1 MRISLAPIILV
12 ASSLATASVSVAQGV
27 QGQRAAILGDLRA
40 AVDASEIPGA
50 VLMFGHGDA
59 GPQTLVA
66 GRAGLS
72 SEFGA
77 AESDTIYDL
86 ASLTKVVATATSV
99 MKLVDL
105 GKVQLSTPVS
115 EYLPEF
121 GQRGKE
127 TITVEHLLLHQGGL
141 IPDNALKDYLDG
153 PELAWSRICELEPR
167 AQPGKTFTYT
177 DVGFIVL
184 GKLVEKVDGRPLD
197 EFAAAEIFGPLGMVD
212 TSFGVPDA
220 KRHRCA
226 PTEKRGGEWMLGTVH
241 DPRAYHLGGVAGH
254 AGLFST
260 AADLSRWCRMILGGG
275 ALGPSGVGAPTRI
288 LSERTAAE
296 MTRTR
301 WLPDRSAARA
311 LGLDVATGYSS
322 PRGSLFPRGAS
333 YGHTGFTGT
342 CLWMDRES
350 RGYFVMLTNRVH
362 PSGKGKVTALR
373 RRVADKVA
381 TELGIGALPEQSPV
395 LAGVDV
401 LERDDCIQIKGRRVG
416 LITNVT
422 GRSISGKRTIDIL
435 NGSSNAVLARIFS
448 PEHGLFGKL
457 EGKVGDATD
466 TETGLPV
473 FSLYGETRKP
483 TPAML
488 EGLDA
493 VIFDIQDIGVR
504 YYTYVSTLGL
514 AMEACADAG
523 IPVIV
528 LDRPNPITG
537 TRVDGPRIDAGRL
550 SFIGWRPLPVTH
562 GMTVGEL
569 ARMFQKEWDRIPCAV
584 EVVRVEGWERRMWWE
599 ETGLTWID
607 PSPNMRNPTQAV
619 LYPCVGLL
627 EGTNLSVGR
636 GTDEPFERLGAPWIN
651 GARLA
656 ATLRAHALPG
666 LAFTAIEFTPDASK
680 FKGERCEGVHIT
692 VTDRESLRPVE
703 AGLAIVWTLNRLHP
717 RGFDLGK
724 TDTRLISAKTWQAL
738 VAAADWRGIAD
749 LWAADVESFRKQ
761 RQPYLL
767 YQ

>member
-1 MRISLAPIILV
+1 MRIACLALTWLFCAVHLVPQSLCI
-12 ASSLATASVSVAQGV
+12 
-27 QGQRAAILGDLRA
+27 GQAGSADLIRADLQR
-40 AVDASEIPGA
+40 AVDAGEIPGA
-50 VLMFGHGDA
+50 VL
-59 GPQTLVA
+59 LVGKGTGERRTQA
-66 GRAGLS
+66 VGRAGI
-72 SEFGA
+72 EPDFGLV
-77 AESDTIYDL
+77 AEDTIYDL

-105 GKVQLSTPVS
+105 GKVQLTAPVA
-115 EYLPEF
+115 EYLTEF
-121 GQRGKE
+121 GQSGKGG
-127 TITVEHLLLHQGGL
+127 ITVEHLLLHQGGL

-153 PELAWSRICELEPR
+153 PKLAWDRICALEPR
-167 AQPGKTFTYT
+167 AAPGATFTYT

-184 GKLVEKVDGRPLD
+184 GKLVERVDGRPLNR
-197 EFAAAEIFGPLGMVD
+197 FAKEEIFQPLGMVD
-212 TSFGVPDA
+212 TSFGVPEG
-220 KRHRCA
+220 KRSRCA

-241 DPRAYHLGGVAGH
+241 DPRAYRLDGVAGH

-275 ALGPSGVGAPTRI
+275 VLAVEGAAMPTRV
-288 LSERTAAE
+288 LSASAVQE

-301 WLPDRSAARA
+301 WLPDRTAARA
-311 LGLDVATGYSS
+311 LGFDVATGYSS

-333 YGHTGFTGT
+333 FGHTGFTGT
-342 CLWMDRES
+342 CLWMDPGS
-350 RGYFVMLTNRVH
+350 KGYYVLLTNRVH

-381 TELGIGALPEQSPV
+381 AELGMAELAELAPV

-401 LERDDCIQIKGRRVG
+401 MERDDCVQIKGRRVG

-422 GRSISGKRTIDIL
+422 GRARSGRRTIDIL
-435 NGSSNAVLARIFS
+435 NDSPNADLVRIFS

-466 TETGLPV
+466 VETGLPV

-483 TPAML
+483 TAEML
-488 EGLDA
+488 DGLDA
-493 VIFDIQDIGVR
+493 VVFDIQDIGVR

-514 AMEACADAG
+514 AMEACAEAG
-523 IPVIV
+523 LTVIV

-537 TRVDGPRIDAGRL
+537 TRVEGPRIDEDRL

-569 ARMFQKEWDRIPCAV
+569 AGMFRKEWAAIPCAL
-584 EVVRVEGWERRMWWE
+584 EVVRLEGWERRMWWE

-607 PSPNMRNPTQAV
+607 PSPNMRNPTQTV

-636 GTDEPFERLGAPWIN
+636 GTDEPFERFGAPWVD

-656 ATLRAHALPG
+656 AALRALALPG

-680 FKGERCEGVHIT
+680 FSGERCEGVHLT
-692 VTDRESLRPVE
+692 VTNREAMRPVE
-703 AGLAIVWTLNRLHP
+703 AGLAIVWILNRMHSRDL
-717 RGFDLGK
+717 DLGK
-724 TDTRLISAKTWQAL
+724 TDTRLISRATWEQL
-738 VAAADWRGIAD
+738 VASKDWREVPGSWGD
-749 LWAADVESFRKQ
+749 DVTSFRRQ
-761 RQPYLL
+761 RAPYLL
-767 YQ
+767 Y